1 MSENSILIQ
10 EYAKNPL
17 NNFVI
22 ENFDVSYHEW
32 NFICGDDI
40 TVYLSIK
47 DFCII
52 NYWYTWNTSMT
63 SLSSASYLSEFII
76 NTSIKNI
83 LNWNYQTLL
92 DRDFVVSNRRKRAAL
107 LPILAVRNA
116 LHLYIKDWIV
126 DDFDDLID

>member
-1 MSENSILIQ
+1 
-10 EYAKNPL
+10 
-17 NNFVI
+17 
-22 ENFDVSYHEW
+22 
-32 NFICGDDI
+32 
-40 TVYLSIK
+40 
-47 DFCII
+47 
-52 NYWYTWNTSMT
+52 MT

-116 LHLYIKDWIV
+116 LHLYIKD
-126 DDFDDLID
+126 